1 MKTIKLIATLLI
13 TFTLTG
19 AIAQSN
25 SQMMKTR
32 TTKTYEFKKDGKTI
46 PYRLTVYK
54 TSKTP
59 LKLDPKEKGELN
71 QNIKTTDAQVTKL
84 IYVDND
90 MYSDYDKYIVL
101 RYTKDANDSF
111 ELKPT
116 ERGFKVI
123 VDKKNVEYIFGEGVY
138 FVNNADRDYFFVDE
152 FDSI

>member
-1 MKTIKLIATLLI
+1 MKMIKLITTLLI

-25 SQMMKTR
+25 KQVVKTR
-32 TTKTYEFKKDGKTI
+32 TTKTYEFKKDGKTV
-46 PYRLTVYK
+46 PYRITVYK
-54 TSKTP
+54 TGKSKVM
-59 LKLDPKEKGELN
+59 LDESDKGKLN
-71 QNIKTTDAQVTKL
+71 QDIKATPQQVTKL

-90 MYSDYDKYIVL
+90 LYSDYDKYIVL

-116 ERGFKVI
+116 EKGFKVI
-123 VDKKNVEYIFGEGVY
+123 VDNKNVEYIFGEGVY
-138 FVNNADRDYFFVDE
+138 FVNNADKDYFFVDE

>member
-1 MKTIKLIATLLI
+1 MKMIKLITALLI

-25 SQMMKTR
+25 RQVIKTR

-46 PYRLTVYK
+46 PYRITVYK
-54 TSKTP
+54 TGKSKVM
-59 LKLDPKEKGELN
+59 LDDSDKGKLN
-71 QNIKTTDAQVTKL
+71 QDRKISPQQVTKL

-90 MYSDYDKYIVL
+90 LYSDYDKYIVL
-101 RYTKDANDSF
+101 RYSKDANDSF

-123 VDKKNVEYIFGEGVY
+123 VDNKNVEYIFGEGVY
-138 FVNNADRDYFFVDE
+138 FVNNADKDYFFVDE